1 MYSVIN
7 NVEKLV
13 SSVSD
18 IAETKIALIKLKA
31 AGKISTSLSTLVFFL
46 IIGLFGSLAL
56 TIMSFGFAYFI
67 GSELNNIS
75 YGFFIIGGFYVLTG
89 LLVFINRKKWIQ
101 APINNLIINKLIQL

>member
-13 SSVSD
+13 ASISD

-31 AGKISTSLSTLVFFL
+31 AGKISTSLSTLVFF
-46 IIGLFGSLAL
+46 IIIAVFGSLAL
-56 TIMSFGFAYFI
+56 TIISFGFAYFI
-67 GSELNNIS
+67 GSKLNNIS
-75 YGFFIIGGFYVLTG
+75 YGFFIIGGFYVLIG

-101 APINNLIINKLIQL
+101 KPVSDLLIDKLIQ

>member
-13 SSVSD
+13 ASVSD

-31 AGKISTSLSTLVFFL
+31 AGKISTSLSTLVFFM
-46 IIGLFGSLAL
+46 IIAVFGSLAL
-56 TIMSFGFAYFI
+56 TIISFGFAYFI
-67 GSELNNIS
+67 GSKLNNIS
-75 YGFFIIGGFYVLTG
+75 YGFFIIGGFYVLIG

-101 APINNLIINKLIQL
+101 KPVSDLLIDKLIQ

>member
-18 IAETKIALIKLKA
+18 MAETKIALMKLKA
-31 AGKISTSLSTLVFFL
+31 AGKVSTSLSTLVFFL
-46 IIGLFGSLAL
+46 IIALFGSLAL
-56 TIMSFGFAYFI
+56 TIISFGFAYFI
-67 GSELNNIS
+67 GSKLNNIS
-75 YGFFIIGGFYVLTG
+75 YGFFIIGGFYVLIG

-101 APINNLIINKLIQL
+101 KPVSDLLIDKLIQ

>member
-13 SSVSD
+13 AAVSD
-18 IAETKIALIKLKA
+18 MAETKMALMKLKA
-31 AGKISTSLSTLVFFL
+31 AGKISTSLSTLIFF
-46 IIGLFGSLAL
+46 IMIAVFGSVVLIL
-56 TIMSFGFAYFI
+56 ISFGFAYFI
-67 GSELNNIS
+67 GSKLNNIS

-101 APINNLIINKLIQL
+101 DPISNLIVDKLIQ